1 MFAMLLPL
9 NLTLPVKV
17 PPLAFSV
24 PFTVTEAAVNVTPP
38 AKPES
43 DQVSLAD
50 VGADA
55 VAERLRAVDPN
66 TLSPLEALRLLFELK
81 NDLG

>member
-24 PFTVTEAAVNVTPP
+24 PFTVTVASSINVTP
-38 AKPES
+38 S
-43 DQVSLAD
+43 FTV
-50 VGADA
+50 A
-55 VAERLRAVDPN
+55 VPSMVAP
-66 TLSPLEALRLLFELK
+66 
-81 NDLG
+81 

>member
-24 PFTVTEAAVNVTPP
+24 PFTSTEASVNVTP
-38 AKPES
+38 S
-43 DQVSLAD
+43 FTV
-50 VGADA
+50 A
-55 VAERLRAVDPN
+55 VPSMVA
-66 TLSPLEALRLLFELK
+66 PL
-81 NDLG
+81 

>member
-1 MFAMLLPL
+1 M
-9 NLTLPVKV
+9 N
-17 PPLAFSV
+17 
-24 PFTVTEAAVNVTPP
+24 AAAP

-43 DQVSLAD
+43 DQVSLSD

-55 VAERLRAVDPN
+55 VAERLRAIDPN

>member
-1 MFAMLLPL
+1 MPESVIRAADAHLREL
-9 NLTLPVKV
+9 N
-17 PPLAFSV
+17 AQG
-24 PFTVTEAAVNVTPP
+24 AAVNVTPP

-55 VAERLRAVDPN
+55 VAERLRAIDPN

>member
-9 NLTLPVKV
+9 NLTGPLKV

-38 AKPES
+38 S
-43 DQVSLAD
+43 TV
-50 VGADA
+50 A
-55 VAERLRAVDPN
+55 VPSMVAPI
-66 TLSPLEALRLLFELK
+66 
-81 NDLG
+81 